1 MSKSTLEMARNL
13 VAKLEAEEKG
23 KKVQLKDLKPGETF
37 MIGEHEFIVLEQIY
51 GIGGRDFDA
60 TSAIS
65 KDFMLENVAFDSDTR
80 NYLISDL
87 RDKIEEKILP
97 IIEKEVGAEN
107 IVENICYLRSVCG
120 EDEFGMSMSKVR
132 PMTFDEVRKYH
143 KFIPNEDL
151 DDWWWTCTPW
161 GSDKNGNA
169 RTIAAVSPSGDFNF
183 DYCINC
189 SGVRPFCILKSDIF
203 VSKGELL

>member
-1 MSKSTLEMARNL
+1 MSKLTLEMARKL
-13 VAKLEAEEKG
+13 VAKLEAEEKA

-37 MIGEHEFIVLEQIY
+37 MIGEHEFIVLEQIL

-60 TSAIS
+60 TSSIS
-65 KDFMLENVAFDSDTR
+65 KDFMLENAEFGSDTR

-97 IIEKEVGAEN
+97 IIEEEVGSEN
-107 IVENICYLRSVCG
+107 ILENLCDLRSVCG
-120 EDEFGMSMSKVR
+120 DNEFGMFTSKVR

-143 KFIPNEDL
+143 EFIPNEKL

-169 RTIAAVSPSGDFNF
+169 RTIAAVPPSGRISYNSCGR
-183 DYCINC
+183 YG
-189 SGVRPFCILKSDIF
+189 GVRPFCILKSDIF
-203 VSKGELL
+203 VSKGE

>member
-1 MSKSTLEMARNL
+1 MSKLTLEMARNL
-13 VAKLEAEEKG
+13 VAKLEAGEKE

-37 MIGEHEFIVLEQIY
+37 MIGEHEFIVLEQIW

-65 KDFMLENVAFDSDTR
+65 KDFMLENVEFGSDTR

-97 IIEKEVGAEN
+97 IIEEEVGSEN

-120 EDEFGMSMSKVR
+120 DNKFGRFTSKVR
-132 PMTFDEVRKYH
+132 PITFDEVRKYH
-143 KFIPNEDL
+143 EFIPNEDL

-169 RTIAAVSPSGDFNF
+169 RTIATVSPSGVVDRNCCD
-183 DYCINC
+183 DYD
-189 SGVRPFCILKSDIF
+189 GVRPFCILKSDIF
-203 VSKGELL
+203 VSKGE

>member
-23 KKVQLKDLKPGETF
+23 KKVQLKDLKLGETF
-37 MIGEHEFIVLEQIY
+37 MIGEHEFIALEQVFEVN
-51 GIGGRDFDA
+51 GGDSDV
-60 TSAIS
+60 TGVVS
-65 KDFMLENVAFDSDTR
+65 KNFMLENVAFDSDAR
-80 NYLISDL
+80 NYRASVLK
-87 RDKIEEKILP
+87 DKIEDEILP

-107 IVENICYLRSVCG
+107 IVGNLCDLRSVCG
-120 EDEFGMSMSKVR
+120 ENECGMFMSKVR

-143 KFIPNEDL
+143 EFIPNEDL

-169 RTIAAVSPSGDFNF
+169 RIIAAVSPSGVVSGDDCGNR
-183 DYCINC
+183 N
-189 SGVRPFCILKSDIF
+189 GVRPFCILKSDIF
-203 VSKGELL
+203 VSRGE

>member
-1 MSKSTLEMARNL
+1 MSKLTLEMARNL
-13 VAKLEAEEKG
+13 VAKLEAEEKE
-23 KKVQLKDLKPGETF
+23 KKVQLKELKPGETF

-97 IIEKEVGAEN
+97 IIEKEVGSEN

-120 EDEFGMSMSKVR
+120 DNKFGRFTSKVR
-132 PMTFDEVRKYH
+132 PMTFDEARKYH
-143 KFIPNEDL
+143 EFIPNEDL

-169 RTIAAVSPSGDFNF
+169 RTIATVSPSG
-183 DYCINC
+183 CINGNIC
-189 SGVRPFCILKSDIF
+189 DNYGGVRPFCILKSDIF

>member
-37 MIGEHEFIVLEQIY
+37 MIGEHEFIVLEQVFEVN
-51 GIGGRDFDA
+51 GGDSDV
-60 TSAIS
+60 TGVVS
-65 KDFMLENVAFDSDTR
+65 KNFMLKDVMFDSEAR
-80 NYLISDL
+80 NYYVSYL
-87 RDKIEEKILP
+87 KGTIESKILP

-107 IVENICYLRSVCG
+107 IVENLCDLRSVCG
-120 EDEFGMSMSKVR
+120 EDEFGMFMSKVR

-143 KFIPNEDL
+143 EFIPNEDL

-169 RTIAAVSPSGDFNF
+169 RTIAAVSPSGFIG
-183 DYCINC
+183 INSC
-189 SGVRPFCILKSDIF
+189 DNDDGVRPFCILKSDIY
-203 VSKGELL
+203 VSRNK

>member
-1 MSKSTLEMARNL
+1 MSKLTLEMARDL
-13 VAKLEAEEKG
+13 VAKLEAEEKA
-23 KKVQLKDLKPGETF
+23 KKVQLKDLNPGETF

-97 IIEKEVGAEN
+97 IIEKEVGSEN
-107 IVENICYLRSVCG
+107 IVEIPCDLRSVCG
-120 EDEFGMSMSKVR
+120 ENEFGMFTSKVR

-143 KFIPNEDL
+143 EFIPNKDL

-169 RTIAAVSPSGDFNF
+169 RTIAAVSPSGYFNLG
-183 DYCINC
+183 NC
-189 SGVRPFCILKSDIF
+189 NYNIGVRPFCILKSDIF
-203 VSKGELL
+203 VSKGE

>member
-1 MSKSTLEMARNL
+1 MSKLTLEMARKL
-13 VAKLEAEEKG
+13 VAKLEAEEKA
-23 KKVQLKDLKPGETF
+23 KKVQLKELKPGETF
-37 MIGEHEFIVLEQIY
+37 MVGEHEFIVLEQIW
-51 GIGGRDFDA
+51 GIGGRYFDA

-65 KDFMLENVAFDSDTR
+65 KDFMLKNVEFDSDTR

-97 IIEKEVGAEN
+97 MIEEEVGSEN

-120 EDEFGMSMSKVR
+120 DNEFGRFTSKVR

-143 KFIPNEDL
+143 EFIPNEDL

-169 RTIAAVSPSGDFNF
+169 RTIATVSPSGGIGSNFCSIFN
-183 DYCINC
+183 
-189 SGVRPFCILKSDIF
+189 GVRPFCILKSDIF
-203 VSKGELL
+203 VSRNK

>member
-23 KKVQLKDLKPGETF
+23 KKVQLKDLKLGETF
-37 MIGEHEFIVLEQIY
+37 MIGEHEFIALEQVFEVN
-51 GIGGRDFDA
+51 GGDSDV
-60 TSAIS
+60 TGVVS
-65 KDFMLENVAFDSDTR
+65 KNFMLENVAFDSDAR
-80 NYLISDL
+80 NYRASVLK
-87 RDKIEEKILP
+87 DKIEDEILP

-107 IVENICYLRSVCG
+107 IVGNLCDLRSVCG
-120 EDEFGMSMSKVR
+120 ENECGMFMSKVR

-143 KFIPNEDL
+143 EFIPNEDL

-169 RTIAAVSPSGDFNF
+169 RTIATVSPSGDFDCNF
-183 DYCINC
+183 CLYNN
-189 SGVRPFCILKSDIF
+189 GVRPFCILKSDIF
-203 VSKGELL
+203 VSKGE

>member
-23 KKVQLKDLKPGETF
+23 KKVQLKDLKLGETF
-37 MIGEHEFIVLEQIY
+37 MIGEHEFIALEQVFEVN
-51 GIGGRDFDA
+51 GGDSDV
-60 TSAIS
+60 TGVVS
-65 KDFMLENVAFDSDTR
+65 KNFMLENVAFDSDAR
-80 NYLISDL
+80 NYRASVLK
-87 RDKIEEKILP
+87 DKIEDEILP

-107 IVENICYLRSVCG
+107 IVGNLCDLRSVCG
-120 EDEFGMSMSKVR
+120 ENECGMFMSKVR

-143 KFIPNEDL
+143 EFIPNEDL

-169 RTIAAVSPSGDFNF
+169 RTIATVSPSGNF
-183 DYCINC
+183 DIVNC
-189 SGVRPFCILKSDIF
+189 FNDNGVRPFCILKSDIF
-203 VSKGELL
+203 VSKGE

>member
-23 KKVQLKDLKPGETF
+23 KKVQLKDLKLGETF
-37 MIGEHEFIVLEQIY
+37 MIGEHEFIALEQVFEVN
-51 GIGGRDFDA
+51 GGDSDV
-60 TSAIS
+60 TGVVS
-65 KDFMLENVAFDSDTR
+65 KNFMLENVAFDSDAR
-80 NYLISDL
+80 NYRASVLK
-87 RDKIEEKILP
+87 DKIEDEILP

-107 IVENICYLRSVCG
+107 IVGNLCDLRSVCG
-120 EDEFGMSMSKVR
+120 ENECGMFMSKVR

-143 KFIPNEDL
+143 EFIPNEDL

-169 RTIAAVSPSGDFNF
+169 RTIATVSPSGNF
-183 DYCINC
+183 DIVNC
-189 SGVRPFCILKSDIF
+189 FNDNGVRPFFILKSDIY
-203 VSKGELL
+203 VSKNK

>member
-23 KKVQLKDLKPGETF
+23 KKVQLKDLKLGETF
-37 MIGEHEFIVLEQIY
+37 MIGEHEFIALEQVFEVN
-51 GIGGRDFDA
+51 GGDSDV
-60 TSAIS
+60 TGVVS
-65 KDFMLENVAFDSDTR
+65 KNFMLENVAFDSDAR
-80 NYLISDL
+80 NYRASVLK
-87 RDKIEEKILP
+87 DKIEDEILP

-107 IVENICYLRSVCG
+107 IVGNLCDLRSVCG
-120 EDEFGMSMSKVR
+120 ENECGMFMSKVR

-143 KFIPNEDL
+143 EFIPNEDL

-169 RTIAAVSPSGDFNF
+169 RIIAAVSPSGVVS
-183 DYCINC
+183 YYNC
-189 SGVRPFCILKSDIF
+189 YNYFGVRPFCILKSDIF
-203 VSKGELL
+203 VSRGE